1 MTWRSERSRSC
12 ATCAGSP
19 TTKMQSPGAV
29 STPRRCGGQ
38 LAVSV
43 GGREATSRPFRWE
56 PGGRGLRS
64 AVAEPTRVTVGG
76 HTRNH
81 RQGKARTGTRRRA
94 AYAGP
99 GGVFLAGHGVSV
111 APPKSSTAPKKTQ
124 GARRSVATRWLDR
137 PPEKK
142 ASGVTASLLS
152 PCPSTSLG
160 PSSCVGDW
168 TGPRVIDEDGFL
180 HHPR

>member
-43 GGREATSRPFRWE
+43 GGKEATSRPSRWE

-64 AVAEPTRVTVGG
+64 AVAEPTRVTAAD
-76 HTRNH
+76 TRETTDKERRGPVHVVALRTRVPAACSSRVTEFRSRRRNRAPH
-81 RQGKARTGTRRRA
+81 RKKPKARDALLRPAGWTDHRRRRHRGSPPLSSSLRVRQRHWVHRRA
-94 AYAGP
+94 WGIGP
-99 GGVFLAGHGVSV
+99 
-111 APPKSSTAPKKTQ
+111 
-124 GARRSVATRWLDR
+124 DR
-137 PPEKK
+137 
-142 ASGVTASLLS
+142 G
-152 PCPSTSLG
+152 
-160 PSSCVGDW
+160 
-168 TGPRVIDEDGFL
+168 
-180 HHPR
+180 